1 MAQSTRSI
9 EIGTGLFVL
18 LGFVALGY
26 LTTQL
31 PGNGL
36 HVSSGKGSYSVTA
49 EFDNVGGL
57 KVGAPVSMAGV
68 QIGEVTSIAIDP
80 SDYRAD
86 VQMAIQKRYANVPDD
101 SNAAIETAGLLG
113 ANYVALTPG
122 GSDKFLHQGSQLA
135 FTQSAL
141 VLENIVNKFFANTA
155 SGGSSGSGSGS
166 SGGNAGGGSGAGSD
180 APPPPTGA
188 PGRSGGGH

>member
-1 MAQSTRSI
+1 MAQTNRSI
-9 EIGTGLFVL
+9 EVGTGLFVL
-18 LGFVALGY
+18 LGFAALGF

-36 HVSSGKGSYSVTA
+36 HLAGAAASYTVTA

-80 SDYRAD
+80 NDYRAT
-86 VQMAIQKRYANVPDD
+86 VRLAIQNHYADLPDD
-101 SNAAIETAGLLG
+101 SNAGIQTSGLLG
-113 ANYVALTPG
+113 ANYVAISAG
-122 GSDKFLHQGSQLA
+122 ASDKFLRQGSQIA

-141 VLENIVNKFFANTA
+141 VLENIVNKFFANSV
-155 SGGSSGSGSGS
+155 SGGSSGGGAS
-166 SGGNAGGGSGAGSD
+166 SGGGSGPTSGGAG
-180 APPPPTGA
+180 APTGGSGA
-188 PGRSGGGH
+188 PTGQSGGH